1 MTYQPASKALEGLVV
16 LDMTHMRAGPVCVRQ
31 LADWGANVIK
41 IDRPGDP
48 PDFSGRQEGDYQ
60 NKHRNKRSIAIDLKS
75 KRGQAVLHRLVQ
87 SADIIV
93 ENFRP
98 NIKRKL
104 KFDYETLQKLNPKII
119 LCSISAFGQDGPY
132 QDRVG
137 VDQIIQGMSG
147 LMSINGIPGQG
158 PLRVGIPIVDI
169 CAGLYAA
176 LGITTAL
183 VERNKSGRGQW
194 VQTSLIECMM
204 FFLDIQAARYLA
216 DGIVGKQVG
225 NEHPTGVPT
234 NTYKTKDGYINLA
247 PVPSMWGRFCKAI
260 DRPELITDPDFSTRE
275 VRRARRREINSMV
288 QDFIIQHETAYL
300 LDLFEKAEVPCG
312 PIYNIEEAFNDPQV
326 RHLKMFQSITNTNG
340 EEVNLPRQPFALSR
354 TPSRISRR
362 NPKFSEHTKE
372 VLSEFGFSENE
383 IEELSSSKIIG

>member
-75 KRGQAVLHRLVQ
+75 KRGQEVLHRLVQ
-87 SADIIV
+87 NADIIV

-104 KFDYETLQKLNPKII
+104 KFDYETLQKLNSKII

-260 DRPELITDPDFSTRE
+260 GRPELITDPDFSTRE

-326 RHLKMFQSITNTNG
+326 RHLKMYQSINNANG

-354 TPSRISRR
+354 TPSRLAQR

-372 VLSEFGFSENE
+372 VLGEFGFSDNE